1 MPSTVRVCMRV
12 CDKTCRITAVHG
24 EDAISI
30 ELESDCSKLQQFGAE
45 LAKGV
50 SMDDILDIYSSR
62 ITSSEVRKNVCF
74 ECLAVPAVFNACWL
88 EEGMISKGL
97 AKRSGSNS
105 IEFDELRTARILL
118 FKTLFFIYNSEHTA
132 RRDSTRVFPFT
143 IITIITRPGEG
154 ANIRDRGQRCS
165 DPVNDGSLIW

>member
-1 MPSTVRVCMRV
+1 MRV
-12 CDKTCRITAVHG
+12 CDKTCRITAAHSG
-24 EDAISI
+24 DGI
-30 ELESDCSKLQQFGAE
+30 EVSLESDCTKLQQFGEE

-50 SMDDILDIYSSR
+50 SMDDVLDIYSSR
-62 ITSSEVRKNVCF
+62 ITSPEVRKNVCF

-97 AKRSGSNS
+97 AKKSGSNS
-105 IEFDELRTARILL
+105 VEFDELRTPGSSV
-118 FKTLFFIYNSEHTA
+118 FKPLFFIYKGVHTA
-132 RRDSTRVFPFT
+132 CRDSTRVFPFT

-154 ANIRDRGQRCS
+154 ANIRNRGQRCS

>member
-24 EDAISI
+24 DDAISV
-30 ELESDCSKLQQFGAE
+30 ELESDCSKLQQFGEE

-50 SMDDILDIYSSR
+50 PMDDILDIYSSS
-62 ITSSEVRKNVCF
+62 IMSPEVRKNVCF

-97 AKRSGSNS
+97 AKKSGSNS
-105 IEFDELRTARILL
+105 IEFDELR
-118 FKTLFFIYNSEHTA
+118 
-132 RRDSTRVFPFT
+132 
-143 IITIITRPGEG
+143 
-154 ANIRDRGQRCS
+154 
-165 DPVNDGSLIW
+165 